1 MWLIVCTSN
10 REYSV
15 LSEEDVLS
23 GNVSCGSRVKAL
35 ITGIEKE
42 VTVIFIGK
50 NRSQCDQYCHRLSRY
65 CGPPDPAE
73 SRKASGDEARSGC
86 GTTIDESLLGTS
98 EMKHESGVETC
109 ENGEGALK
117 VSDVAVASIVANRDD
132 VAPSTSSEPDNNNYN
147 EGVNVEVPHF
157 FFMELLRTMKK
168 LRSEC
173 GARFN
178 RLDNQLE
185 DMASRVSAIEEFIR
199 RDAGT
204 HHSIPLSTNSGSSL
218 TSTQIGNNDLGV
230 NMFFGSSPN
239 EQSSKLQYPYPHLS
253 EVDVDTIQREAKS
266 ITSFATK
273 VDRILFASDPDKD
286 SPIDARK
293 DKAKIMWLKMLI
305 RTLHPTAND
314 LDDAARWATCR
325 QAINDYCRR
334 SGKHL
339 NESERVHL
347 LQLVAN
353 RSHEEAAAEFNRL
366 HPNREPIR
374 QSSVTRLI
382 AKFKETGSIM
392 DRPRCGRP
400 RRSTDRVNTAAI
412 VAKFRE
418 NPEKSLR

>member
-15 LSEEDVLS
+15 VSEEDVLS
-23 GNVSCGSRVKAL
+23 GNVSCGSRVKAF
-35 ITGIEKE
+35 ITDIEKE

-65 CGPPDPAE
+65 CGPADPVE
-73 SRKASGDEARSGC
+73 SQKASGDEARSGC
-86 GTTIDESLLGTS
+86 GPTIDESLLETS
-98 EMKHESGVETC
+98 EMKHEPGVETC

-117 VSDVAVASIVANRDD
+117 ISDVAAARILANHDD

-147 EGVNVEVPHF
+147 EGANVEVPHF

-185 DMASRVSAIEEFIR
+185 DMVSRMSAIEEFIR
-199 RDAGT
+199 RDAGA
-204 HHSIPLSTNSGSSL
+204 HHSIPSSTNNGSSL

-230 NMFFGSSPN
+230 NMFFDSSPN
-239 EQSSKLQYPYPHLS
+239 EQTSKLQYPYPHLS
-253 EVDVDTIQREAKS
+253 EVDVDAIQREAKS
-266 ITSFATK
+266 ITSFARK

-293 DKAKIMWLKMLI
+293 DKAKVWF
-305 RTLHPTAND
+305 
-314 LDDAARWATCR
+314 W
-325 QAINDYCRR
+325 

-400 RRSTDRVNTAAI
+400 RRSTDGVNTAAI

-418 NPEKSLR
+418 NPEKSLRQMANETGMSRSSIHRILRAYREKL

>member
-204 HHSIPLSTNSGSSL
+204 HHSIPLSTNNGSSL

-293 DKAKIMWLKMLI
+293 DKAKVRFW
-305 RTLHPTAND
+305 
-314 LDDAARWATCR
+314 
-325 QAINDYCRR
+325 

-418 NPEKSLR
+418 NPEKSLRQMANETGMSRSSIHRILRAYREKL